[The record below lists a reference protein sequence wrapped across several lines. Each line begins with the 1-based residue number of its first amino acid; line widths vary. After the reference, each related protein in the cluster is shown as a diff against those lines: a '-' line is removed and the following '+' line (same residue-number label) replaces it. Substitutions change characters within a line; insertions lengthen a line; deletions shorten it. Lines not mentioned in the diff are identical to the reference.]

1 MQESA
6 PLTFQN
12 MRTHGSTLSTDQQNK
27 STYQKTLPRTAMNI
41 HGITLSTDQ
50 QNGSTEQKTFN
61 RTAMKIHGGT
71 DQNTLPR
78 IDIKGQIAYLK

>member
-12 MRTHGSTLSTDQQNK
+12 MRTHGSTLSTDHQNG
-27 STYQKTLPRTAMNI
+27 STDQSTLPRTAMNI

-50 QNGSTEQKTFN
+50 QNGSTDQKTFN
-61 RTAMKIHGGT
+61 RTAMKIHGST

-78 IDIKGQIAYLK
+78 IYIKGKIAYLK

>member
-1 MQESA
+1 
-6 PLTFQN
+6 
-12 MRTHGSTLSTDQQNK
+12 
-27 STYQKTLPRTAMNI
+27 MNI